1 MTKLSLLRDIYLSL
15 KGIYFYRFK
24 FSKSQFWSNQE
35 MEIYQY
41 KMIRKLLTE
50 SYANVPYYTDLFNKI
65 KFNPIRDF
73 NTLSDLSRIPVLSK
87 KVAKENRDKL
97 INPNYVNF
105 SFPLRTSGSTG
116 EPFEVHVTY
125 DAWAVEQAM
134 VWRHWSWG
142 GYKLRDQMAIV
153 RSYSPKLGEPLIKHD
168 SIRNFTYYSP
178 FHLND
183 EKLSIYLNDMIQRHT
198 KVLRGYPSSIFTL
211 AEFVNR
217 TKTEIP
223 ELKMILTAS
232 EVLSDLERS
241 FIENVFKTE
250 VSNHYGLAEVC
261 VMMGDCEKHQGLH
274 NYDDYGYLEL
284 LPTGEGSQLSVVGT
298 NLHNLAMPLIRYET
312 GDLAELTEKPCSC
325 SRTFQTIK
333 NISGRKDTC
342 IKTPENYKIPTVNF
356 YTMFEGMLK
365 IKKWQIIQREI
376 NTIEVIVHS
385 DEAPES
391 FLPEL
396 EAALRQR
403 IPTSM
408 HINIKINKQFVRVN
422 EGKLNTFLTFLR

>member
-1 MTKLSLLRDIYLSL
+1 MTSIGVLSDILLTARGILAFNFFHKNFCYSNKEKIEAYQYAKLKKLLIISGRDI
-15 KGIYFYRFK
+15 
-24 FSKSQFWSNQE
+24 
-35 MEIYQY
+35 
-41 KMIRKLLTE
+41 
-50 SYANVPYYTDLFNKI
+50 PYYKDLFTKI
-65 KFNPIRDF
+65 KFDPLTDFKVIDDIRKIP
-73 NTLSDLSRIPVLSK
+73 TLSKQEAR
-87 KVAKENRDKL
+87 ANREKL
-97 INPNYVNF
+97 INSNYASK
-105 SFPLRTSGSTG
+105 SFPMRTSGSTG
-116 EPFEVHVTY
+116 EPFEIMVSFE
-125 DAWAVEQAM
+125 AWIVEQAM
-134 VWRHWSWG
+134 VWRHWYWG

-356 YTMFEGMLK
+356 YTMFEGFLK